1 MNKALLLD
9 LDGTV
14 RRTTNGKP
22 CPNRPEE
29 QELIPGVKEVI
40 KKYKSQGFKIIGIT
54 NQGGIGMGY
63 MSEEDNREC
72 LYDLNERLDF
82 MFDHIYYAPAKPSE
96 KHPDTKPNPGMIL
109 KARDKFNLDLDQS
122 VMVGDRDTDEQAAQN
137 AGVPFQWAKEFFK

>member
-40 KKYKSQGFKIIGIT
+40 KKYKSQGYKVIGIT
-54 NQGGIGMGY
+54 NQGGIGLGY
-63 MSEEDNREC
+63 MSEKDNQEC
-72 LYDLNERLDF
+72 LYDLNEKCDF

-96 KHPDTKPNPGMIL
+96 KHHDTKPNPGMIL
-109 KARDKFNLDLDQS
+109 KAKDKFNLDLDQS
-122 VMVGDRDTDEQAAQN
+122 VMVGDRDTDEQAAKN